1 MTSNNNNR
9 VNNYTIASKTKR
21 LCGFL
26 LDLLFQVIII
36 FSFQL
41 IFFNISFDEFLN
53 KEIDLYNVGINGIIA
68 FIFGAVTYPFFIGN
82 IGHKIMGLK
91 VINTKT
97 GDEFKNF
104 IEGGIRE
111 LLKNLLS
118 YLIIPIIWLFFDKR
132 KQNLYDKITDTFV
145 VEK

>member
-1 MTSNNNNR
+1 MTSNNNI
-9 VNNYTIASKTKR
+9 VHNYTIASKTKR

-41 IFFNISFDEFLN
+41 IFFNISFDDFLN
-53 KEIDLYNVGINGIIA
+53 KEIDLYTVGINGITA
-68 FIFGAVTYPFFIGN
+68 FIFGAITYPFFIGN

-91 VINTKT
+91 VINVKT
-97 GDEFKNF
+97 GEEFKNL
-104 IEGGIRE
+104 IDGGLRE

-132 KQNLYDKITDTFV
+132 KQNLYDKITDTYV
-145 VEK
+145 VVK